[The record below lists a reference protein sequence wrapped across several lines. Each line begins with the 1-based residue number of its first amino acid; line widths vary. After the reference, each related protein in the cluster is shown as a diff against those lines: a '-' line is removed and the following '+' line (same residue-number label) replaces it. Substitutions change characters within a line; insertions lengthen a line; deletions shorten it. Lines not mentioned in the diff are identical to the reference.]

1 MQTLN
6 GRYCILAAMLACLI
20 GPIACPE
27 ARAQAAPA
35 PSSAPASSK
44 VLITILD
51 GEGAL
56 NDIRQRT
63 AREPIVQVQD
73 ENHKPIAGAFVL
85 FLLPDS
91 GPGATFANG
100 ARMYSTLTDETGRA
114 AAQAMRPNNIS
125 GDFQIRV
132 RVTWNGSTTET
143 TIQQKNVSQA
153 SSSSG
158 EQGAQAAAVA
168 HGLSLKTSLIIMGV
182 VGAAAGTAIGIA
194 VTRGNTT
201 SITPGNPTVG
211 APGTAIVSFSLSRHA
226 H

>member
-1 MQTLN
+1 MQNMN
-6 GRYCILAAMLACLI
+6 GRDCILAVALLCLV
-20 GPIACPE
+20 GATVCPP
-27 ARAQAAPA
+27 ARAQETPT
-35 PSSAPASSK
+35 PSPAPASSK

-63 AREPIVQVQD
+63 AREPIVQVDD

-100 ARMYSTLTDETGRA
+100 ARMYSTMTDQTGRA
-114 AAQAMRPNNIS
+114 VAQAMRPNNVS

-153 SSSSG
+153 PLSSSW
-158 EQGAQAAAVA
+158 A
-168 HGLSLKTSLIIMGV
+168 
-182 VGAAAGTAIGIA
+182 
-194 VTRGNTT
+194 
-201 SITPGNPTVG
+201 
-211 APGTAIVSFSLSRHA
+211 
-226 H
+226 

>member
-1 MQTLN
+1 MQV
-6 GRYCILAAMLACLI
+6 
-20 GPIACPE
+20 E
-27 ARAQAAPA
+27 
-35 PSSAPASSK
+35 
-44 VLITILD
+44 
-51 GEGAL
+51 
-56 NDIRQRT
+56 
-63 AREPIVQVQD
+63 D

-100 ARMYSTLTDETGRA
+100 ARMYSTTTDGTGRA
-114 AAQAMRPNNIS
+114 VAQAMHPNNVS
-125 GDFQIRV
+125 GQFQIRV

-143 TIQQKNVSQA
+143 SIQQKNVSQA
-153 SSSSG
+153 SSSG

-168 HGLSLKTSLIIMGV
+168 HGLSSENVSDHRGCRWRRC
-182 VGAAAGTAIGIA
+182 GTAIGIA

-211 APGTAIVSFSLSRHA
+211 PPSGAIVSFPLIRHG

>member
-1 MQTLN
+1 MQNLN
-6 GRYCILAAMLACLI
+6 RRCHILALVLPCLV
-20 GPIACPE
+20 ASVLCP
-27 ARAQAAPA
+27 AATAQEVPAAP
-35 PSSAPASSK
+35 PAPASSK

-63 AREPIVQVQD
+63 AREPIVQVED

-91 GPGATFANG
+91 GPSATFANG
-100 ARMYSTLTDETGRA
+100 ARMFSTTTDATGRA
-114 AAQAMRPNNIS
+114 AAQAMHPNSVS
-125 GDFQIRV
+125 GEFQIRV
-132 RVTWNGSTTET
+132 RVTWNGSTSET
-143 TIQQKNVSQA
+143 SIQQKNVSQA
-153 SSSSG
+153 SSSG

-168 HGLSLKTSLIIMGV
+168 HGLSLKTSLIIVGV

-194 VTRGNTT
+194 VARGNTT

-211 APGTAIVSFSLSRHA
+211 PPSGAIVSFPLIRHG

>member
-1 MQTLN
+1 MHLN
-6 GRYCILAAMLACLI
+6 ARFPVLGVLLSCLVVPAAWTQET
-20 GPIACPE
+20 P
-27 ARAQAAPA
+27 APA
-35 PSSAPASSK
+35 VPATPK

-63 AREPIVQVQD
+63 AREPIVQVED

-114 AAQAMRPNNIS
+114 AAQAMRPNNVS

-153 SSSSG
+153 PSSG
-158 EQGAQAAAVA
+158 QQAAESAAVA
-168 HGLSLKTSLIIMGV
+168 HGLSLKTSLIIIGV
-182 VGAAAGTAIGIA
+182 AGAAAGTAIGI
-194 VTRGNTT
+194 VLTRGSSTT
-201 SITPGNPTVG
+201 ITPGNPSVG
-211 APGTAIVSFSLSRHA
+211 APGPAIISFPLSRHG